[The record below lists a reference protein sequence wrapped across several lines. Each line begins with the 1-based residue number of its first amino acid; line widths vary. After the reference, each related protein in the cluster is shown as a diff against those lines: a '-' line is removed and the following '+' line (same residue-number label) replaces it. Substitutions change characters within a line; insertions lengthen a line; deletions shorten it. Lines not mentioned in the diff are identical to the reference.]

1 MEKEPVKREQPRR
14 GYALPRA
21 PHGERSRSY
30 GSIRII
36 DHGVTGVVGE
46 EAAVVIGEIE
56 ATVDPVVDG
65 GLDGD

>member
-1 MEKEPVKREQPRR
+1 
-14 GYALPRA
+14 
-21 PHGERSRSY
+21 
-30 GSIRII
+30 
-36 DHGVTGVVGE
+36 VTGVVGE